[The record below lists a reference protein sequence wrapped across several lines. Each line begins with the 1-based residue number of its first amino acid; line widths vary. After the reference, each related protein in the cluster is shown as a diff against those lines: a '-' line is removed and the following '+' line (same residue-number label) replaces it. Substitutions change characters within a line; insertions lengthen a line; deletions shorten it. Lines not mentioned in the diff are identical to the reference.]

1 MRQGRLSLLTGAGGI
16 MGRLTLPSIVQYE
29 YGAWNPWMLAVRNIQ
44 GRRVPAPW
52 AEMMR
57 PVMWCLQVMP

>member
-29 YGAWNPWMLAVRNIQ
+29 YGACGAAASPLWWPNQDIL
-44 GRRVPAPW
+44 
-52 AEMMR
+52 
-57 PVMWCLQVMP
+57 